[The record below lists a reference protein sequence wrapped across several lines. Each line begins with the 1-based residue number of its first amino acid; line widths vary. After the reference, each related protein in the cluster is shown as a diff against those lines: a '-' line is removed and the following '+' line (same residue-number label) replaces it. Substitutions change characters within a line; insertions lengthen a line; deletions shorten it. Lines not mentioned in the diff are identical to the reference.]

1 MDRWNRDES
10 PIVAQRR
17 AWIGQRSAI
26 VRKHGRAV
34 TLAIALRLLRRAR
47 TRSEIL
53 AAVDEILVE
62 HAGIAAF
69 AVIDSSGETPE
80 LLHALGLSRE
90 EMARIARGAPS
101 RTPIARVPLGAGDW
115 MLGVIVIN
123 RLVAHKASLDAFD
136 EELLAALGAQVAVA
150 LHAARVAT
158 TRPTMRPPRLSRPE
172 GQ

>member
-10 PIVAQRR
+10 LLVAQRR
-17 AWIGQRSAI
+17 AWIGQRSVI

-62 HAGIAAF
+62 HVGVAAF
-69 AVIDSSGETPE
+69 AVVDWSGDAPE

-101 RTPIARVPLGAGDW
+101 VPPIARIPLGVGEW
-115 MLGVIVIN
+115 MLGVIAIN
-123 RLVAHKASLDAFD
+123 RLVGHKACLDAFD
-136 EELLAALGAQVAVA
+136 EELLAALGPQVAVA

-158 TRPTMRPPRLSRPE
+158 TWPTKRPPRSPRPE
-172 GQ
+172 GE